1 MCQWG
6 TETQCLVP
14 MPAELSHTGEF
25 RWAIKGVDTCI
36 APIVDALNAAGI
48 YTANSC
54 CGHGKAPG
62 RIALHD
68 GRELF
73 IVSSDR
79 QRDAGEGSDA

>member
-1 MCQWG
+1 MMCQWG
-6 TETQCLVP
+6 NETLCLVP

-25 RWAIKGVDTCI
+25 RWAIKGVDACI

-54 CGHGKAPG
+54 CGHGKSPG

-68 GRELF
+68 GRELV
-73 IVSSDR
+73 IV
-79 QRDAGEGSDA
+79 QREESEAGR